1 MKSPALLAAVA
12 AIVLAAPTAS
22 SAQNADKLE
31 ISAFAINMSTTAT
44 ARNAMTVDFQI
55 DKWSTPEEREELI
68 TVMVERGPDALLR
81 ALQKAP
87 VKGRFRIPGWQGPDP
102 YNLRL
107 GHDLRYTWQV
117 PLPEGGRRITIA
129 TDRYIGFQE
138 ARTQAR
144 TMDYPFSFIQIEVNK
159 NGEGQGKFAVAT
171 KIAFD
176 KQNKRME
183 LENWGSEPVRLN
195 AVKVKIKK

>member
-1 MKSPALLAAVA
+1 MKKLALLATMVA
-12 AIVLAAPTAS
+12 LVLAAPALP
-22 SAQNADKLE
+22 SAQSTERLE
-31 ISAFAINMSTTAT
+31 ISAFAINMGTTPT
-44 ARNAMTVDFQI
+44 VRNAMTVAITI
-55 DKWSTPEEREELI
+55 DKWSTPEERDELL
-68 TVMVERGPDALLR
+68 TVMIENGPDALLR
-81 ALQKAP
+81 ALQRQS

-102 YNLRL
+102 HQLRL

-117 PLPEGGRRITIA
+117 PLPDGGRRITIA
-129 TDRYIGFQE
+129 TDRFIGFQE

-144 TMDYPFSFIQIEVNK
+144 TMDYPFTFIQIQVNK
-159 NGEGQGKFAVAT
+159 DGEGEGKFAVAT

-195 AVKVKIKK
+195 AVKVRVRQ